1 MLIQIP
7 KIPVEINR
15 DSSFKDLRN
24 LLGRWMSVPADNVGV
39 MSQPCAAFLTD
50 VHLLVAYN
58 GDI

>member
-1 MLIQIP
+1 
-7 KIPVEINR
+7 
-15 DSSFKDLRN
+15 
-24 LLGRWMSVPADNVGV
+24 MSVPADNVGV